1 MSNLKFETENPNN
14 WNSGK
19 FNHFISTTNHR
30 YYIYIK
36 LNNKGFTFIEVL
48 ISLFIVSLVSMEFCM
63 IVNMNNIWNPKNKKD
78 IHAMD
83 ILKNE
88 TEHLT
93 KEIKVKKLNY
103 NKMVHI
109 IHLNIVKYEI

>member
-1 MSNLKFETENPNN
+1 MKQKIQIIGIQVSLI
-14 WNSGK
+14 
-19 FNHFISTTNHR
+19 ISLVQQTIGI
-30 YYIYIK
+30 IYIK

-48 ISLFIVSLVSMEFCM
+48 ISLFIVSLVSMKFCM
-63 IVNMNNIWNPKNKKD
+63 IVNMNNIGNPKNKKD

-93 KEIKVKKLNY
+93 KEIKVEKIKLQKDGTY
-103 NKMVHI
+103 NSP
-109 IHLNIVKYEI
+109 KYS

>member
-1 MSNLKFETENPNN
+1 MKQKIQIIGIQVSLI
-14 WNSGK
+14 
-19 FNHFISTTNHR
+19 ISLVQQIIGI
-30 YYIYIK
+30 IYIK

>member
-1 MSNLKFETENPNN
+1 
-14 WNSGK
+14 
-19 FNHFISTTNHR
+19 
-30 YYIYIK
+30 
-36 LNNKGFTFIEVL
+36 
-48 ISLFIVSLVSMEFCM
+48 
-63 IVNMNNIWNPKNKKD
+63 
-78 IHAMD
+78 MD

-109 IHLNIVKYEI
+109 IHLNIVKYEIQKIQK